1 MILVF
6 IHSINIPCEPD
17 LDPDSDELHEQ
28 NMRSKL
34 IHQPRPLF
42 GGAGHGPPG
51 GQPPF
56 LAAGLAAAMAAA
68 AQAAS
73 AAAASKQPPNG
84 PQSPHHPGAAA
95 GLQAAVAAAAAASA
109 AGAAAAAGSG
119 ANPGSLFFGLNGWQ
133 PPVSA
138 PSFPPLGFPGF
149 QHPLFKPGM

>member
-42 GGAGHGPPG
+42 GGVGHGPPG

-68 AQAAS
+68 ACAQWR
-73 AAAASKQPPNG
+73 N
-84 PQSPHHPGAAA
+84 
-95 GLQAAVAAAAAASA
+95 LT
-109 AGAAAAAGSG
+109 
-119 ANPGSLFFGLNGWQ
+119 LL
-133 PPVSA
+133 A
-138 PSFPPLGFPGF
+138 PSREAVDSS
-149 QHPLFKPGM
+149 

>member
-1 MILVF
+1 MVF
-6 IHSINIPCEPD
+6 IHSINIPFEPD

-68 AQAAS
+68 AQAA
-73 AAAASKQPPNG
+73 ASKQPPNS
-84 PQSPHHPGAAA
+84 PQSPHHPGAA
-95 GLQAAVAAAAAASA
+95 GLQAAMAAAAAASA
-109 AGAAAAAGSG
+109 AGAAAGSG
-119 ANPGSLFFGLNGWQ
+119 ANPGSLLFGLNGWQ

>member
-1 MILVF
+1 MVF
-6 IHSINIPCEPD
+6 IHSINITCEPD

-42 GGAGHGPPG
+42 GGAGGPHS

-68 AQAAS
+68 AQAA
-73 AAAASKQPPNG
+73 ASKQPPNS
-84 PQSPHHPGAAA
+84 PQSPHHPGAA
-95 GLQAAVAAAAAASA
+95 GLQAAMAAAAAASA
-109 AGAAAAAGSG
+109 AGAAAGSG
-119 ANPGSLFFGLNGWQ
+119 ANPGSLLFGLNGWQ